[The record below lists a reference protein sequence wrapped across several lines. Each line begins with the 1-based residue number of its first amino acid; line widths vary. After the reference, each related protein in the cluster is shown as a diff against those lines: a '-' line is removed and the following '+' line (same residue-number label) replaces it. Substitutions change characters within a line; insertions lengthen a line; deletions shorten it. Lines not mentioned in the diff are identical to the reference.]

1 MKKINRILSF
11 LSVSLLVFNTYNV
24 TNTSA
29 LSIDIEKVNF
39 VNNEISENYRVFEDK
54 NEVFRNDRLFGSD
67 YVIMASDSLED
78 SCKKVY
84 VIYRLSAMVQIK
96 IGDDSLSEKALNAIY
111 DVLEKDGILID
122 EVKVEGPDSGGRIWI
137 SSDQAELI
145 TGEIIDKLYNR
156 LHEDELATSFLVKDS
171 CYSGY
176 EIELSNFL
184 KVNSKVDMEI
194 IKSIVS
200 DNKFDVN
207 VTLDDSIAYEDGTVM
222 CALNFNSPATA
233 AQYVELY
240 ELINDKVKATPNMS
254 VYFSPIV
261 VSSDFK
267 ELNQGYQSDGIGDFN
282 SDGKIDVT
290 DLSRL
295 SIAIVD
301 EKELTEV
308 QQKSADVDGD
318 GKVTLADLARLRQ
331 YLSKVIDKLN

>member
-1 MKKINRILSF
+1 
-11 LSVSLLVFNTYNV
+11 
-24 TNTSA
+24 
-29 LSIDIEKVNF
+29 
-39 VNNEISENYRVFEDK
+39 
-54 NEVFRNDRLFGSD
+54 
-67 YVIMASDSLED
+67 
-78 SCKKVY
+78 
-84 VIYRLSAMVQIK
+84 
-96 IGDDSLSEKALNAIY
+96 
-111 DVLEKDGILID
+111 
-122 EVKVEGPDSGGRIWI
+122 
-137 SSDQAELI
+137 
-145 TGEIIDKLYNR
+145 
-156 LHEDELATSFLVKDS
+156 
-171 CYSGY
+171 
-176 EIELSNFL
+176 
-184 KVNSKVDMEI
+184 MEI